1 MKGSGRIEEKGGK
14 VVVLFTN
21 ISKNISNMQ
30 ENIRNMRKKNVER
43 WSEYIMLVHWAMFY
57 QCKKNCYFGMP
68 L

>member
-14 VVVLFTN
+14 VAVLFTN

-30 ENIRNMRKKNVER
+30 KNIRNMRKKNVER
-43 WSEYIMLVHWAMFY
+43 WSEYIMLVHCAMFY
-57 QCKKNCYFGMP
+57 QCKNNCYFGMP